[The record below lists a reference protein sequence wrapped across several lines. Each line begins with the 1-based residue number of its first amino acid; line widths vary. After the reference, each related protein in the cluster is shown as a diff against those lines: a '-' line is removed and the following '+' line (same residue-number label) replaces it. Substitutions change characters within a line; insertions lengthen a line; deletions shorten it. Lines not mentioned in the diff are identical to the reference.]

1 MAKENLPIVFGP
13 VLSRRFGKSL
23 GVDLSPSK
31 KTMQLQ
37 LHLLRVG

>member
-1 MAKENLPIVFGP
+1 MAKENPPVVFGP

-31 KTMQLQ
+31 KQCNYNCIYCEL
-37 LHLLRVG
+37 